1 MKQVVF
7 SNPWRTFFEELGF
20 RGFEDFFDAF
30 EGTQINKNTK
40 RSVLTRT
47 FEQGPQ
53 SRTFFLK
60 RFFNPHFKDMLF
72 ALYNWRRPCSQGRLE
87 WNCAN
92 YLLSHGIGTYRPAC
106 FGEIS
111 LMGVERRSFFLTEKL
126 PGMSMMDF
134 LKQHWSAINT
144 RRQEKFLSDLAG
156 FIRRIH
162 GLGVSL
168 PDLYVYHIF
177 VEQCK
182 LGVNADGK
190 EDAYSFAVID
200 LHRMS
205 INVPSWRMPAARVEN
220 LARLNFSLRDE
231 YISPAQRQFLL
242 RQSLNDLP
250 ESKVD
255 DMIEKILR
263 RGDQL
268 RHRRKQPV
276 Y

>member
-20 RGFEDFFDAF
+20 RSFEDFFDAF

-72 ALYNWRRPCSQGRLE
+72 ALYHWRRPCSQGQLE
-87 WNCAN
+87 WNSAN
-92 YLLSHGIGTYRPAC
+92 YLLSHGIGSYRPAC

-111 LMGVERRSFFLTEKL
+111 ILGIERRSFFLTEKL
-126 PGMSMMDF
+126 TGMSLTDFFKQYWPAMD
-134 LKQHWSAINT
+134 T
-144 RRQEKFLSDLAG
+144 RQQEKLLSELAR
-156 FIRRIH
+156 FIQKIH
-162 GLGVSL
+162 GLRVSL
-168 PDLYVYHIF
+168 PDLYAYHLF
-177 VEQCK
+177 VERQM
-182 LGVNADGK
+182 
-190 EDAYSFAVID
+190 DAYSFAVID

-205 INVPSWRMPAARVEN
+205 INVPSWRMPAARIEN

-231 YISPAQRQFLL
+231 YITPAQRQFLL

-250 ESKVD
+250 ESNVD
-255 DMIEKILR
+255 DRIEKILR
-263 RGDQL
+263 RTD
-268 RHRRKQPV
+268 RIHHRRKQPV

>member
-1 MKQVVF
+1 MKQVIF
-7 SNPWRTFFEELGF
+7 SNPWRAFFEEQGL

-47 FEQGPQ
+47 FENGGQ

-72 ALYNWRRPCSQGRLE
+72 ALYNWHRPCSQGRLE

-92 YLLSHGIGTYRPAC
+92 YLLSHGIETYRPAC

-111 LMGVERRSFFLTEKL
+111 ILCVEWRSFFLTEKL
-126 PGMSMMDF
+126 PGMSLTEF
-134 LKQHWSAINT
+134 LKQCWLTINT
-144 RRQEKFLSDLAG
+144 HRQEKLLSDLAG

-162 GLGVSL
+162 SLRVSL
-168 PDLYVYHIF
+168 PDLYAYHIF

-182 LGVNADGK
+182 LGINADGK
-190 EDAYSFAVID
+190 ENAYSFAVID

-205 INVPSWRMPAARVEN
+205 INVPAWRMPAVRIEN
-220 LARLNFSLRDE
+220 LARLNFSLRD
-231 YISPAQRQFLL
+231 
-242 RQSLNDLP
+242 
-250 ESKVD
+250 
-255 DMIEKILR
+255 
-263 RGDQL
+263 
-268 RHRRKQPV
+268 
-276 Y
+276 